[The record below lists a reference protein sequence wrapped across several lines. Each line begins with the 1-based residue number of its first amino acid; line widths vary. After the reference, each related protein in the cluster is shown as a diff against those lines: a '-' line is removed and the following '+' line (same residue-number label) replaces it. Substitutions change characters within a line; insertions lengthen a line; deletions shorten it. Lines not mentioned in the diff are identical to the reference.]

1 MKINRP
7 YFYLILF
14 TGVFAILVGFDY
26 SKSDSFD
33 WFDNFMQSAFITVF
47 YIIFT
52 DKSSK
57 KSSDEKISQS

>member
-14 TGVFAILVGFDY
+14 TGIFAVLVGFNY
-26 SKSDSFD
+26 SKSGSFE
-33 WFDNFMQSAFITVF
+33 WFGNFMQSAFITVF

-52 DKSSK
+52 DKSYK
-57 KSSDEKISQS
+57 KSSDEKSSQP